1 MSIYIDILTAVC
13 HVKGML
19 YILVAPFNSEPLQPT
34 PSGKGR
40 EEPWEKEV
48 DDLVTWT
55 NNLDEAALET

>member
-1 MSIYIDILTAVC
+1 
-13 HVKGML
+13 ML